1 MFRHEGKK
9 RTYTHNLRLA
19 SMLSFVAGLVNVSGV
34 MQLQVLTTNVTGHF
48 AYFAENIVLHKYAS
62 SIVFVFYV
70 AAFMLGAFCSSLL
83 IELFSRRSVASPYI
97 FPISVEIICL
107 LFVALSSSAWAN
119 ANVLALVLL
128 FGMGL
133 QNALVTRVSNSVVRT
148 THLTGLFT
156 DLGIELS
163 LFIFRKRYKHRLKN
177 LKQGV
182 YLKCSIIFFFFI
194 GSILG
199 GFLVPQFHF
208 KTLLV
213 AVGCL
218 IMAMFYDYFKLSF
231 FHLKRRLFHH
241 NRYRWKTK
249 SSEGNL

>member
-1 MFRHEGKK
+1 MFRHKGK
-9 RTYTHNLRLA
+9 RRNYTHNLKLA

-48 AYFAENIVLHKYAS
+48 AYFAENIVLYKYAA
-62 SIVFVFYV
+62 SIVFVLYV
-70 AAFMLGAFCSSLL
+70 IAFLLGAFCSSLL
-83 IELFSRRSVASPYI
+83 IELFSRKPVVSVYI
-97 FPISVEIICL
+97 FPISIEILSL
-107 LFVALSSSAWAN
+107 LFVIWFGSTTAN
-119 ANVLALVLL
+119 GDVLAFVLL
-128 FGMGL
+128 FAMGI

-163 LFIFRKRYKHRLKN
+163 LLIFKPSNQQGSRK
-177 LKQGV
+177 LKQGI
-182 YLKCSIIFFFFI
+182 YLKLTIILFFFV

-199 GFLVPQFHF
+199 GFLVLQFHF

-218 IMAMFYDYFKLSF
+218 IMAMFYDYFKLSYV
-231 FHLKRRLFHH
+231 HLKRRLSHH
-241 NRYRWKTK
+241 
-249 SSEGNL
+249 